1 MVSWREFSERQPE
14 LAGAGRRLFYQY
26 GVGLAFLAT
35 TRSDGGPRVHPVCPI
50 VTDADLFAFI
60 VPGPKRGD
68 LHRDGRY
75 AMHSFP
81 AEENEDAFS
90 VTGRARHVTSEATV
104 ADLSRRYATER
115 AVAEP
120 PPKIARWELFS
131 FDVESCLL
139 TRTDAHGDPDPR
151 HQTWHVL

>member
-1 MVSWREFSERQPE
+1 MGSWREFSELRPE
-14 LAGAGRRLFYQY
+14 LAEAGRRLFYQY

-35 TRSDGGPRVHPVCPI
+35 TRSDGGPRVHPMCPI
-50 VTDADLFAFI
+50 ITDDGVFAFI
-60 VPGPKRGD
+60 VPGPKRSD

-90 VTGRARHVTSEATV
+90 VTGRAMQVTDEATV

-115 AVAEP
+115 AAAEP
-120 PPKIARWELFS
+120 PPEIATWELFS
-131 FDVESCLL
+131 FDVRSCLL
-139 TRTDAHGDPDPR
+139 TRTVGHGDPEPR
-151 HQTWHVL
+151 HETWHG